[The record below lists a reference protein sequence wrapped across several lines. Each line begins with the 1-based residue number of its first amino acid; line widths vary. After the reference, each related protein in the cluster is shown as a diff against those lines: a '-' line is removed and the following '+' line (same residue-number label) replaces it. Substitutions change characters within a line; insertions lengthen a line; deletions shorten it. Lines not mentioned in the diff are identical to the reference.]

1 MVSLKKRTIFCLHL
15 RVVSPLLPA
24 RLQHSSAV
32 LHSTALT
39 SRGTRG
45 ICCLHAHKCQ
55 SQSRVQRSIIKCN
68 TTCMLSNGPPM
79 PMGVCGEQDA
89 DANSH
94 TLLGKR
100 RAKTANKCAT
110 SVQQVWYLLR
120 GVIELAVFAKP
131 TVARLDAKLTVWLSG
146 PCAHHA
152 QTHTLT
158 RRAPHAR
165 ASPEGDR
172 RRQRGGRRETIRD
185 RRKDSCRHPSPHP
198 TGKSPRP
205 RPSAD

>member
-1 MVSLKKRTIFCLHL
+1 MSVAVACAEEHHQVQAS
-15 RVVSPLLPA
+15 
-24 RLQHSSAV
+24 SSA
-32 LHSTALT
+32 
-39 SRGTRG
+39 
-45 ICCLHAHKCQ
+45 
-55 SQSRVQRSIIKCN
+55 
-68 TTCMLSNGPPM
+68 TCMLSNGPPM

-110 SVQQVWYLLR
+110 SVQQVCNKCATSVQQVWYLLR
-120 GVIELAVFAKP
+120 GVIELAAFAKP
-131 TVARLDAKLTVWLSG
+131 TVARLDEKLTVWLSG

-152 QTHTLT
+152 QTRTLT